1 MLDITL
7 IAVGKLKEEYW
18 QEALAEYVQ
27 RLKPYVRLRLMELA
41 PAPFSKNDKDKA
53 KETESGRILDF
64 LDKAATK
71 SSPAS
76 VYLLAERG
84 RSFSSPA
91 LAAWLNKNQSLVLVV
106 GGALGF
112 SDELYRR
119 YPQIS
124 LSPLTFPHEL
134 ARVVLLEQI
143 YRAAAILN
151 DKSYHY

>member
-7 IAVGKLKEEYW
+7 IAVGKIKEAFWRDAFVEYDK
-18 QEALAEYVQ
+18 
-27 RLKPYVRLRLMELA
+27 RLKPYARLKVIELA
-41 PAPFSKNDKDKA
+41 PEPFSKSGKEKA
-53 KETESGRILDF
+53 KEIEGKRIMDYLEKQSHESG
-64 LDKAATK
+64 AVSA
-71 SSPAS
+71 
-76 VYLLAERG
+76 YLLAERG
-84 RSFSSPA
+84 RTFDSPA
-91 LAAWLNKNQSLVLVV
+91 LAGWLEKNSPMTLIV

-134 ARVVLLEQI
+134 ARVVLIEQL

-151 DKSYHY
+151 GKEYHY